1 MSNGTIMNNI
11 AEILSAVNDV
21 YKQLLFSYILL
32 TVIVLISRFSE
43 TVIIKSGI
51 YLFAICL
58 LINFMLSFLS
68 ESYWNFVL
76 HWFLSS
82 VCFFIYWYLSI
93 YICECYG
100 RPYSGDGAMI
110 MILPVY
116 FLPVAIFAS
125 VIIKGIAVF
134 IQGF

>member
-1 MSNGTIMNNI
+1 MNNI
-11 AEILSAVNDV
+11 AEMLSAHNI
-21 YKQLLFSYILL
+21 YSQLLFVCVFL
-32 TVIVLISRFSE
+32 TVIVLISRLSE

-58 LINFMLSFLS
+58 LINFLHSFFS
-68 ESYWNFVL
+68 ERYWYFVL

-82 VCFFIYWYLSI
+82 VCFFIYWYLAI
-93 YICECYG
+93 YTCENYG

-116 FLPVAIFAS
+116 FLPVAILIS
-125 VIIKGIAVF
+125 VIIKSVIVLIHRF
-134 IQGF
+134 